1 MNSKISHFWLWSW
14 IMTFFG
20 NRLEYFLS
28 DWCPN
33 RPFAPSCWE
42 EHDMHSF
49 AKSNENVM
57 FMLWINKAPINHP
70 LLIAKNIFISKKY
83 ALKYCKDNIYCLHL
97 HKTFLILIDLHFTFY
112 LGIINEAQTKQ
123 IAIPKKKARRKHR
136 QELTKPRR
144 KLRNLPKWII
154 LAILLKPQSEFH
166 FLNSKGKCLLTSWD
180 TRSQT

>member
-1 MNSKISHFWLWSW
+1 MLKVYFIILQILTDSIYFLQLISWLKSLECLPNIESNTGVRSIIITHTINYQWMNSKISHFWLWSW

-33 RPFAPSCWE
+33 RPFAPSFWE

-70 LLIAKNIFISKKY
+70 LLIAKNIFISKKI
-83 ALKYCKDNIYCLHL
+83 C
-97 HKTFLILIDLHFTFY
+97 FEIL
-112 LGIINEAQTKQ
+112 
-123 IAIPKKKARRKHR
+123 
-136 QELTKPRR
+136 
-144 KLRNLPKWII
+144 
-154 LAILLKPQSEFH
+154 
-166 FLNSKGKCLLTSWD
+166 
-180 TRSQT
+180 